1 MILQCGNVH
10 FFIKPGSD
18 CGRLMVMMQVAGWGL
33 PKSVLFEERDMT
45 TDAETHSKN
54 IDYDFTKKK

>member
-1 MILQCGNVH
+1 
-10 FFIKPGSD
+10 
-18 CGRLMVMMQVAGWGL
+18 MVMMQVAGWGL

-54 IDYDFTKKK
+54 IDYDFTKKKIIAWLNFI